1 MLEIQQ
7 EEFMLEELEKVK
19 DSILMSGIKTQELS
33 SMLGCLR
40 GVIKKYDRGET
51 VISEGDKIDKFGLL
65 IEGALQ
71 VVQYDYLGNKSVVS
85 VIEPKQIFNE
95 AFAYVNKISSLDVE
109 AIEKSKVLFLDS
121 DKLSTPCEN
130 CCTFHKQLVKNLL
143 YIISNKNI
151 NLTQKIECMS
161 KRSTKE
167 KLLTFLSLESIK
179 NNSKEFTISLDRQAL
194 ADYLGV
200 ERSAMSAELSKL
212 QKDRIIE
219 YKKNWFKLL

>member
-1 MLEIQQ
+1 MI
-7 EEFMLEELEKVK
+7 EELEKVK
-19 DSILMSGIKTQELS
+19 DSILINGIKTKELS

-40 GVIKKYDRGET
+40 GVIKKYQKNET
-51 VISEGDKIDKFGLL
+51 VISEGDKLNKFGLL
-65 IEGALQ
+65 IEGKLQ
-71 VVQYDYLGNKSVVS
+71 VVQYDYLGNKSVIS
-85 VIEPKQIFNE
+85 VIEPKQIFGE
-95 AFAYVNKISSLDVE
+95 AFAYVNKNSSLDVE

-121 DKLSTPCEN
+121 DKLSSPCEH

-143 YIISNKNI
+143 FIISNKNV

-161 KRSTKE
+161 KRTTKE

-179 NNSKEFTISLDRQAL
+179 NNSKEFTILLDRQAL

-212 QKDRIIE
+212 RKDGIIE
-219 YKKNWFKLL
+219 CEKNWFKLL